1 MPLDAPAQSEKEGQH
16 PSCHLK
22 RGGAE
27 AVGDML
33 KTATKKV
40 NNKQSEVMQ
49 SNNG

>member
-1 MPLDAPAQSEKEGQH
+1 MPLGALAQSEKEGQQ

-33 KTATKKV
+33 KTAIETV
-40 NNKQSEVMQ
+40 NDKQSEVMR